1 MHEDQKY
8 IEGLVANDSGII
20 KQIYTRFV
28 PKVTHFIVTNNGST
42 DDAEDVVQ
50 EVLITLYNQAKTESF
65 VLTCPFDAYFFLLC
79 KRKWLNALKKK
90 TIDKV
95 TIDHENV
102 YKDDSIPVSVLETDL
117 FSQKEALF
125 YEMLGKI
132 GDSCKELLLLSFT
145 LSSMEEVA
153 VKLQTTYAYVR
164 KRKSICIGKLTEL
177 IQSSNLFKQLK
188 K

>member
-8 IEGLVANDSGII
+8 IVGLVENNSRLI
-20 KQIYTRFV
+20 KQIYALFV
-28 PKVTHFIVTNNGST
+28 PKVTHFIVTNSGNT
-42 DDAEDVVQ
+42 DDAQDIVQ

-79 KRKWLNALKKK
+79 KRKWLNVLKKK
-90 TIDKV
+90 SIDKV
-95 TIDHENV
+95 TIHSENV
-102 YKDDSIPVSVLETDL
+102 FKDESVPESVMETDL
-117 FSQKEALF
+117 FSQKETVF
-125 YEMLGKI
+125 NEMMEKI

-153 VKLQTTYAYVR
+153 QKLNTTYAYVR
-164 KRKSICIGKLTEL
+164 KRKSICVGKLTEL